1 MFRNHQRRRPP
12 REKQITALLRGARDA
27 GRGGD
32 LHLAIAFQSSAG
44 RLARVLHAQS
54 PGDVRGAQLLGGVL
68 YDLAALLHRA
78 GSDGEAIRA
87 LEDSER
93 AYATLAGRV
102 PAAGGWISDVYA
114 RRAVLHAQRGC
125 GASALA
131 DAQAALRAR
140 HVLDGADGADGPDE
154 ARTLALGS
162 DVLGAFGDPDMAVAA
177 ADRAVRGYLSC
188 FGPAGVAGPGLPR
201 TSPHVGYLARACRVA
216 AVIRQA
222 RGAGEEGRAARLA
235 AAAANLGASAPATV
249 LERRFSSPNPPDLAT
264 GLEDALRVVPRCGG
278 DGRRA
283 ELLRAALVRARADRT
298 ALTWYE
304 GVTVDAPE
312 TTAGTATGATMGM
325 GPPGVGGLLARLA
338 TAVLPTDA
346 AAGMRLALEA
356 HRLRAGAPAAR
367 SGRAHAD
374 DAAWAEVLL
383 TASRQVAGTG
393 DTLFALDLAAWAAR
407 ATQAPAD
414 TCPAGAIDG
423 LDACEGGPPRHS
435 SRPSDIHCRP
445 DLGTG
450 AWEALPC

>member
-12 REKQITALLRGARDA
+12 REKQITALLRGARGA

-32 LHLAIAFQSSAG
+32 LHLAVTFQSNAG

-177 ADRAVRGYLSC
+177 AD
-188 FGPAGVAGPGLPR
+188 
-201 TSPHVGYLARACRVA
+201 
-216 AVIRQA
+216 
-222 RGAGEEGRAARLA
+222 
-235 AAAANLGASAPATV
+235 LGASAPATV

-278 DGRRA
+278 

-304 GVTVDAPE
+304 GITVDAPE
-312 TTAGTATGATMGM
+312 TTAGTVTGATMGM

-423 LDACEGGPPRHS
+423 LDAREGGPPRHS